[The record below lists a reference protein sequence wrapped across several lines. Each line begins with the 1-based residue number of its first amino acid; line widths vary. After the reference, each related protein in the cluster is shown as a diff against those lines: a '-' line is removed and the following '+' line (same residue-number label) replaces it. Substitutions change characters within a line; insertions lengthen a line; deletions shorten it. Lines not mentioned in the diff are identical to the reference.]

1 MFEPHRPVRCAG
13 AGISAIVGERRLLGE
28 VAERLLGSAR
38 DAEDVVRETYAR
50 WYAMPEDVQE
60 EVGWPTAWLLSVTS
74 RLCCDRL
81 NRARL
86 GPPHA
91 TEHPRPREGAAGGR
105 PAGSSAPGHRHD
117 RIVQVFKDVCEGT
130 DEITGLTALLAPDV
144 IVITDGGGRVRVPL
158 QPVSGTE
165 QAARYILDLF
175 GGQAGVTLVKTS
187 VNGGPGLIVRVAG
200 TTAAVVVLHFCR
212 DLVSDV
218 WIVMNPD
225 KLGAFR
231 GPEDPPAGTTW
242 T

>member
-1 MFEPHRPVRCAG
+1 M
-13 AGISAIVGERRLLGE
+13 GERRLLGE

-38 DAEDVVRETYAR
+38 EAEDVVRETYAR
-50 WYAMPEDVQE
+50 WYAMPEDMQE
-60 EVGWPTAWLLSVTS
+60 EVGWPTAWLVSVTS

-81 NRARL
+81 NRAR
-86 GPPHA
+86 PSSPHA
-91 TEHPRPREGAAGGR
+91 TERPRSGEGAAGGR
-105 PAGSSAPGHRHD
+105 PAGPWAPEHRHD
-117 RIVQVFKDVCEGT
+117 HIVQVFKDVCEGM
-130 DEITGLTALLAPDV
+130 DEVSGLTALLAPDV

-165 QAARYILDLF
+165 QATRYILDLF
-175 GGQAGVTLVKTS
+175 GGQADVTLVETS

-200 TTAAVVVLHFCR
+200 TTAAVVVLHLCGG
-212 DLVSDV
+212 LISDV

-231 GPEDPPAGTTW
+231 EHEDPPAGTTR